1 MDDFA
6 LKKRHTYGTI
16 LIDMETRKVVDLIE
30 SREVEAVSEWLKKF
44 KNIRF
49 FNRDGSQTYA
59 KAISQSHPD
68 ALQISDYFHLIKN
81 LCDYLKEYLVRKLPK
96 LIEIEGVFCDG
107 KILVDEKLIKTKYK
121 YDNKWELIEKVKKLY
136 DDGNNYSSIGKI
148 FSLQY
153 RTIRKYLEI
162 TKEEFTKLQF
172 KNNEIHLEKQGKK
185 QALINE
191 VKKMYKNG
199 AKKSSIAREFKL
211 DFRTVTSYINS
222 GITFENKNQNRIR
235 LIDSFKLDII
245 ELFNK
250 NEKKEYIYNILKER
264 GYNQSFRTFRYYF
277 PQIIKEA
284 YENQGLKNK
293 KSTIKIKISKI
304 ISLLYKPI
312 NKIIDFS
319 SELYEKITKKYE
331 WIPKILNLVKEFKEL
346 FQEKD
351 LNKFNIWLEEASK
364 LNFKELNS
372 FITGIRRDKTA
383 IENAITYRF
392 TNGLAEG
399 SVNKLKTLKRTMYGK
414 ASFET
419 LKRKLL
425 WCEQNKYALTN

>member
-1 MDDFA
+1 
-6 LKKRHTYGTI
+6 
-16 LIDMETRKVVDLIE
+16 METRKVIDLIE
-30 SREVEAVSEWLKKF
+30 SREVEVVSEWLKKF
-44 KNIRF
+44 KNVNF

-59 KAISQSHPD
+59 KAISESHPD

-121 YDNKWELIEKVKKLY
+121 YDDEWELIEKVKKLY

-172 KNNEIHLEKQGKK
+172 KNNEIHLEKQAKK

-222 GITFENKNQNRIR
+222 GITFENKNQNRTR

-250 NEKKEYIYNILKER
+250 NEKKEYIYNILKEK

-284 YENQGLKNK
+284 YENQGLENK

-319 SELYEKITKKYE
+319 SELYEKITEKYE
-331 WIPKILNLVKEFKEL
+331 WIPKILNLLKEFKEL

-372 FITGIRRDKTA
+372 FTTGIRRDKIA

-399 SVNKLKTLKRTMYGK
+399 SVNKLKTLKRIMYGK

-425 WCEQNKYALTN
+425 WYEQNK